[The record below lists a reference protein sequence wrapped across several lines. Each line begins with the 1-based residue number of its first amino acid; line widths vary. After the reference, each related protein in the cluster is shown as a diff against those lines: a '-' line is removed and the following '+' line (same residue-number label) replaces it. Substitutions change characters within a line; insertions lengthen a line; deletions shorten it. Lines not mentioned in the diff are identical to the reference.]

1 MGKGPLEVKVRL
13 RNPDR
18 TEVIE
23 GSAKVRDILEKLGI
37 HPDSVI
43 VIRGEELLTK
53 DDRVGPD
60 DEIEVRPVVSG
71 G

>member
-1 MGKGPLEVKVRL
+1 MRVRL

-18 TEVIE
+18 IE
-23 GSAKVRDILEKLGI
+23 ELEGPAKVREILAKLGI

-43 VIRGEELLTK
+43 VIRGDELLTK
-53 DDRVGPD
+53 DDRVGPE